1 MAAPARPIV
10 PPPPAAA
17 DPLWAATVLAAPPPP
32 PPTPPSI
39 SPRPEAG
46 GHQPAEY
53 ALTVAVPATV
63 MVTPD
68 PRHERKP
75 ARLLWIGSAAIAVLA
90 FAIVAFVVFGDSSDD
105 STATPGDSTTE
116 STTESP
122 ADSATES
129 PADSARSAAP
139 TTTLTGALS
148 TAAPSSA
155 APGAITVPTAVTTPG
170 VTVAPATIV
179 PVTIAPVTIAP
190 VTIAPPVTVAPL
202 ATMPPVTTQPPPTT
216 AALEGDLGLTQ
227 PISRPGCDNRY
238 ITLIGGVVTA
248 DAYATQVQATLDQYP
263 GSNYLRAELV
273 CSSLRAR
280 AADGTPIYI
289 IYFGPFS
296 TASEACTARAFGPA
310 DAYVKILDNVADPAT
325 RTKC

>member
-1 MAAPARPIV
+1 
-10 PPPPAAA
+10 
-17 DPLWAATVLAAPPPP
+17 
-32 PPTPPSI
+32 
-39 SPRPEAG
+39 
-46 GHQPAEY
+46 
-53 ALTVAVPATV
+53 

-68 PRHERKP
+68 PRRERKS

-122 ADSATES
+122 V
-129 PADSARSAAP
+129 DSARSAAP
-139 TTTLTGALS
+139 TTTLT
-148 TAAPSSA
+148 A
-155 APGAITVPTAVTTPG
+155 APGAITVPTAVTTPATI
-170 VTVAPATIV
+170 VPATIVPATIV

-227 PISRPGCDNRY
+227 PITRPGCDNRY